1 MFGLLNDL
9 KKYES
14 KYLKKIKSKEETLTN
29 SGKLYNNRDNV
40 IKTFENKVFPFSDGL
55 KKKSLA
61 CLINYYKIG

>member
-14 KYLKKIKSKEETLTN
+14 KNLKKIKSKEETLTN
-29 SGKLYNNRDNV
+29 TGKLYNNRDNV

-55 KKKSLA
+55 KKKRVWHL
-61 CLINYYKIG
+61 